1 VRISTI
7 LIAIA
12 VAAAATAAS
21 ATAAHCLE
29 RPVDLNPP
37 GALEQLKVERPTQ
50 YAAVTDVLRTVEHVP
65 CEKREVRE
73 LSVRLN
79 IQELAC
85 KFSLMTSNPPKR
97 RLSFALES
105 TSYVAVVT
113 MKEANVQFLPAK
125 RTE

>member
-12 VAAAATAAS
+12 VAAS

-37 GALEQLKVERPTQ
+37 GALDQLKVERPKH
-50 YAAVTDVLRTVEHVP
+50 YAAVTEVLHTVEQVP

-73 LSVRLN
+73 LSARLD

-85 KFSLMTSNPPKR
+85 EFSLMTSNPPKR
-97 RLSFALES
+97 RLSFVLEG

-125 RTE
+125 YAD